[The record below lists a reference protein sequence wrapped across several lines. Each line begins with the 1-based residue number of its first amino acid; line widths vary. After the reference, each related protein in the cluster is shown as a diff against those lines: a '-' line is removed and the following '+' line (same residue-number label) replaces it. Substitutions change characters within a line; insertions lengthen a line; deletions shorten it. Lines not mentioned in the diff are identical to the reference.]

1 LPYDHLMDF
10 QIVKKK
16 SNPYVVNIS
25 IPISERMKR
34 KLIELKEV
42 YDVDVNQMTREFF
55 QDLIEKAEDKL
66 DLSVD

>member
-1 LPYDHLMDF
+1 MDF